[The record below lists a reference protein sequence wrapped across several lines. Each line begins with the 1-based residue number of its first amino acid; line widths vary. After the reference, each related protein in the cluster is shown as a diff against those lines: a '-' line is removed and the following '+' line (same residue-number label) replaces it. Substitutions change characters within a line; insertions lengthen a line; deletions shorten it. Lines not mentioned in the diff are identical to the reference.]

1 MATVLMRDTGGLPA
15 AGEVRT
21 VGVGMPAHAEL
32 GRRVDQIARDL
43 RLLSIGE
50 LSRRADAIR
59 GLAQLHGMAPV
70 ARIAGGLADALA
82 IDGRGAMVRG
92 YCDALRDMLAGDP
105 YDGSAGDAFL
115 AAVSVRLG

>member
-1 MATVLMRDTGGLPA
+1 MAAVLTNDL
-15 AGEVRT
+15 AGRR
-21 VGVGMPAHAEL
+21 MPGTTEL
-32 GRRVDQIARDL
+32 GQRVEQIARDL

-50 LSRRADAIR
+50 LGRRADAIR
-59 GLAQLHGMAPV
+59 GLAQLHGMTPV

-82 IDGRGAMVRG
+82 IDGRGAMVRS

-105 YDGSAGDAFL
+105 YDASAGDAFL